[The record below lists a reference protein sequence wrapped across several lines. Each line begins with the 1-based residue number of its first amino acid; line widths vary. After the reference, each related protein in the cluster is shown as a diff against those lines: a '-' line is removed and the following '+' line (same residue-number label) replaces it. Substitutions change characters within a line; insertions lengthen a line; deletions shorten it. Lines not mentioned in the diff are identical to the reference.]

1 MPERYQQLDALRG
14 LAALTVVMQHF
25 LSVMPGMVAHSDN
38 AWVNLWKYSPLH
50 ITWAGYEA
58 VIFFFILSGFVLSLP
73 FYGERNTPYSS
84 YAFKR
89 ICRIYLPYIVAILIA
104 MLVSM
109 SFSKGNF
116 AGASDWFNGLF
127 NHGFTWRSLYQHLF
141 LIGLFDYKAY
151 NPVVW
156 SLIHEMRISL
166 IFPFIMYFVVDR
178 LNWKMTLSVA
188 VMLSVVGSALNAK
201 FSTPATVTIHYYIT
215 IHYIA
220 MFIVGAL
227 LAKHRH
233 YWMQWFQNVQKSMRI
248 LCLLIGV
255 LAYTY
260 SYWFFPSAAHIHLR
274 LIDNWVISLGA
285 VLFIMFSLTSKSV
298 TQLLSKSA
306 ILFIGKTSYSIYLY
320 HLILLYLFMQLFY
333 GVIPLWIVFIL
344 TMTLTLL
351 ISKLAYSRIELPAVA
366 LGKWGA
372 KYLKRDKKAN
382 KAPAAQSIT

>member
-25 LSVMPGMVAHSDN
+25 LSVMPAMVSHSDS

-73 FYGERNTPYSS
+73 FYGERSTPYSS

-89 ICRIYLPYIVAILIA
+89 ICRIYLPYVAAILIA
-104 MLVSM
+104 MVVSI

-116 AGASDWFNGLF
+116 VGASDWLNGLF
-127 NHGFTWRSLYQHLF
+127 NQGFTWSSLFQHLF

-151 NPVVW
+151 NSVVW

-166 IFPFIMYFVVDR
+166 IFPFIMYFVVNR
-178 LNWKMTLSVA
+178 LSWKMTLLVA
-188 VMLSVVGSALNAK
+188 VVLSVVGSALNAK
-201 FSTPATVTIHYYIT
+201 FSTPETVTIHYYIT
-215 IHYIA
+215 IHYMA

-233 YWMQWFQNVQKSMRI
+233 YWIEWFQNIQKSLRI
-248 LCLLIGV
+248 ACLLIGV

-260 SYWFFPSAAHIHLR
+260 SYWFFPGITQIHLR

-285 VLFIMFSLTSKSV
+285 VLFIMFSLTSRSV
-298 TQLLSKSA
+298 TQLLSRSVV
-306 ILFIGKTSYSIYLY
+306 LFVGKTSFSIYLY
-320 HLILLYLFMQLFY
+320 HLIVLYLFMQLFY
-333 GVIPLWIVFIL
+333 GVIPLWVIFVL
-344 TMTLTLL
+344 TLSVTLL
-351 ISKLAYSRIELPAVA
+351 ISKLAYSQIELPAVA
-366 LGKWGA
+366 FGKWGA
-372 KYLKRDKKAN
+372 KYLKKSKKAS
-382 KAPAAQSIT
+382 KASTVQSIT

>member
-14 LAALTVVMQHF
+14 LAALTVVLQHF
-25 LSVMPGMVAHSDN
+25 LSVLPSMDAHSDN

-73 FYGERNTPYSS
+73 FYGDRNTQYSS

-89 ICRIYLPYIVAILIA
+89 ICRIYLPYVVAILIA

-109 SFSKGNF
+109 SFSKGDF

-127 NHGFTWRSLYQHLF
+127 KDDFTWKSMFQHMF
-141 LIGLFDYKAY
+141 LIGIFDFKAF

-166 IFPFIMYFVVDR
+166 IFPFIMFFVVNR
-178 LNWKMTLSVA
+178 LNWKITLSVA
-188 VMLSVVGSALNAK
+188 VILSVIGSVLNSK
-201 FSTPATVTIHYYIT
+201 FSTPATVTIHYFIT

-227 LAKHRH
+227 LAKHRYSWIH
-233 YWMQWFQNVQKSMRI
+233 WFKNVQKSLRVTG
-248 LCLLIGV
+248 LLIGV

-260 SYWFFPSAAHIHLR
+260 SYWFFPGISFIHLR

-285 VLFIMFSLTSKSV
+285 VLFIMFSLTSQTVS
-298 TQLLSKSA
+298 QLLAKSA
-306 ILFIGKTSYSIYLY
+306 LLFVGKTSYSIYLY
-320 HLILLYLFMQLFY
+320 HLIVLYVFMQFFNDNL
-333 GVIPLWIVFIL
+333 PLWVIYIL
-344 TMTLTLL
+344 TLVVTFVL
-351 ISKLAYSRIELPAVA
+351 SKFAYSHIELPSVA
-366 LGKWGA
+366 IGKWGA
-372 KYLKRDKKAN
+372 KYIKRGEKSN
-382 KAPAAQSIT
+382 KAPSAQTTT